1 MRIQKANSIQI
12 EQIFTNHKFN
22 TQFFKIKL
30 MKHLKKIAV
39 ALVLFVAASSFVNA
53 QSKVAHIDVQKLL
66 ADMPEMKAAES
77 ELKKLSETYQADI
90 QGSMTALQNKYTLY
104 KNEAAGKTEEENQKR
119 AVELQ
124 GIEKNISDAQQAA
137 QQEIQKKQA
146 ELFAPI
152 SERAKAAIE
161 KVAAA
166 QGYDY
171 VIDAQVGGGLIVARG
186 KDLLAEVKQELGF

>member
-1 MRIQKANSIQI
+1 
-12 EQIFTNHKFN
+12 
-22 TQFFKIKL
+22 
-30 MKHLKKIAV
+30 MKHVKKIAV
-39 ALVLFVAASSFVNA
+39 ALMLFVAASSFVSA

-66 ADMPEMKAAES
+66 SDMPEMKAAES

-90 QGSMTALQNKYTLY
+90 QASMTELQNKFRQYEG
-104 KNEAAGKTEEENQKR
+104 EAANMSKEENDKR

-124 GIEKNISDAQQAA
+124 GFQKSISEAQQAA

-146 ELFAPI
+146 ELFGPI
-152 SERAKAAIE
+152 SEKAKAAIE

-166 QGYDY
+166 QGFDY
-171 VIDAQVGGGLIVARG
+171 VIDAQAGGGLIVAKG